1 MQRSLLLAAS
11 FVVIVLTTGAARA
24 DEATAEPPG
33 PARFH
38 ILLPFVRAE
47 RTPPPLR
54 LTVESRLGGPS
65 SGVAIAGDRGY
76 QIQGGRLLVWDL
88 ADMDAATVIGQ
99 VDLPWADAAGALT
112 VVDGIAVVLQQRRCD
127 SVSPSDP
134 PEVRTKP
141 CVQAAVIDVRD
152 GRAPTLWSTI
162 PIEGQSA
169 LMSRWG
175 RWLYVAATVE
185 EDGLGADPSMLLTY
199 DLSLPDAPA
208 LTGRLDGLPVMRQLV
223 AGADLV
229 AASGA
234 KGDGSSRLLLFE
246 TRSGHPRL
254 QRDLPVGDTAVDRLF
269 TVGDRLWLL
278 GRNRELQSWRWRSGT
293 RFDEQASAMLAAE
306 TWIVDEAVELDGR
319 LCTFDGLEENVRGVA
334 GPLNRLTCFDVSD
347 PSAPAPSLSLTVEA
361 DEPLRLPAAGGSRLL
376 LSAPNRGAM
385 VMVDL
390 RRSEG
395 DRQRVLD
402 RGAGA
407 IAALVRSGDQL
418 FSWEPQ
424 GRLRRWELGAPI
436 GPEPRGIDALP
447 AETVPIISA
456 DLSGD
461 GSGGRWLVR
470 GQRFSGFPAY
480 LWFIAVEVDDP
491 KALKRGPER
500 RLFLSGDCNG
510 VDLTAS
516 GDLVWYRETDCFQ
529 RPEPLQVLRV
539 SDAGYLPAT
548 LPDLDEMSDRVLWL
562 GYRPVVINRAD
573 SSGADLTVV
582 DDDYSTVLG
591 RLGGLGRVGA
601 AAIVGQH
608 AYVATT
614 VDEARDVAQLR
625 IVDLTDPT
633 RPTLVDTME
642 LPLADTSYLYASAT
656 RLLASGWAPRPGDH
670 LGERDP
676 ALCALDI
683 SVPMAPVIASC
694 AQGAPR
700 PSGPTAWALDP
711 DGRHLYVANNGLTV
725 LRFDVP

>member
-11 FVVIVLTTGAARA
+11 LIVIVLTTGAARA

-38 ILLPFVRAE
+38 ILLPFVRTE

-54 LTVESRLGGPS
+54 LTTESRLGGPS
-65 SGVAIAGDRGY
+65 SGVAIEGDRGY
-76 QIQGGRLLVWDL
+76 QVQGGRLLVWDL

-99 VDLPWADAAGALT
+99 MDLPWADAAGPLT
-112 VVDGIAVVLQQRRCD
+112 VEGGIALALQQRRCG

-134 PEVRTKP
+134 PEVRAKP
-141 CVQAAVIDVRD
+141 CVQIAVIDIRNS
-152 GRAPTLWSTI
+152 RAPSPLSVI
-162 PIEGQSA
+162 PIGGQSA

-175 RWLYVAATVE
+175 DWLYVAATID
-185 EDGLGADPSMLLTY
+185 EDGLGADPSMLLAY
-199 DLSLPDAPA
+199 DLTQPAAPV

-229 AASGA
+229 AATGT
-234 KGDGSSRLLLFE
+234 KGDGSSRMLLFE
-246 TRSGHPRL
+246 TRQGRPRL
-254 QRDLPVGDTAVDRLF
+254 QRDLSVSNSEVDALF

-278 GRNRELQSWRWRSGT
+278 ARNRELQSWRWRSGT
-293 RFDEQASAMLAAE
+293 RFDEQASTMLAAE
-306 TWIVDEAVELDGR
+306 TWIVDEAVELDGQ
-319 LCTFDGLEENVRGVA
+319 LCTFDGYVENVRGA
-334 GPLNRLTCFDVSD
+334 ASPLNQLACFDVSD
-347 PSAPAPSLSLTVEA
+347 PSAPAPSLSMTVEA

-407 IAALVRSGDQL
+407 IAALVRRGDQL
-418 FSWEPQ
+418 LSWEPQ

-447 AETVPIISA
+447 AETVPIIST

-461 GSGGRWLVR
+461 GAGGRWLVR
-470 GQRFSGFPAY
+470 GHRFSGFPAY
-480 LWFIAVEVDDP
+480 LWFIAAEVDDP

-500 RLFLSGDCNG
+500 QLFLSGDCNG

-516 GDLVWYRETDCFQ
+516 GDLIWYQETQCFQ
-529 RPEPLQVLRV
+529 SPAPLQILRV

-548 LPDLDEMSDRVLWL
+548 LPDLDEMSDQVLWL
-562 GYRPVVINRAD
+562 GSRPVVLNRSD
-573 SSGADLTVV
+573 SGGPDLTVV
-582 DDDYSTVLG
+582 DDDYRTVLG

-601 AAIVGQH
+601 AVIVGQR
-608 AYVATT
+608 AYVATA
-614 VDEARDVAQLR
+614 VDGARDVALLH
-625 IVDLTDPT
+625 IVDLADPT
-633 RPTLVDTME
+633 QPTLADSME
-642 LPLADTSYLYASAT
+642 LPLADTSVLYASAT
-656 RLLASGWAPRPGDH
+656 RLLVSGLARRPGDH
-670 LGERDP
+670 LGGLEP
-676 ALCALDI
+676 ALCSLDI
-683 SVPMAPVIASC
+683 SVPTAPVIAGC